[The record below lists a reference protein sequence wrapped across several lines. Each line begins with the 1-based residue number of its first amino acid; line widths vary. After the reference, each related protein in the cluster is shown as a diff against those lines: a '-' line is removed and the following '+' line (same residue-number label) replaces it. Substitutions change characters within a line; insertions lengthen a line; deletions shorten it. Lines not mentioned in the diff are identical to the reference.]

1 MAKIKIKDIKPTGA
15 DLFNDSESFMNEL
28 NNDELEQ
35 AMGGLVLY
43 PVLSVKE
50 SCNCYPTI
58 GGTKTGGTKTIIFP
72 TYPYSPAI
80 L

>member
-1 MAKIKIKDIKPTGA
+1 MANIKVKDIKPTGA

-28 NNDELEQ
+28 SNDELEQ

-43 PVLSVKE
+43 PPVDSVQKT
-50 SCNCYPTI
+50 CNCFT
-58 GGTKTGGTKTIIFP
+58 TTGYTTEKNIRTGLYCYIM
-72 TYPYSPAI
+72 